1 MEHCQPYTSLGAAEW
16 ANLDDIGL
24 VEKDAGNEELPG
36 IPKELLLNETKRG
49 LWRLPQ

>member
-1 MEHCQPYTSLGAAEW
+1 MEHYQPYTSLGAAEW